1 MFLFLARARK
11 QLRLSQKASSNR
23 NNRKADAYAS
33 VFSFEKISVL
43 MLTAIIDHEESLS
56 KSEQKIILEKEQKP
70 ERSKDESRMY
80 MRQSPEL

>member
-23 NNRKADAYAS
+23 NNRKADACAS

-43 MLTAIIDHEESLS
+43 MPTAIINHEEFLF
-56 KSEQKIILEKEQKP
+56 KSEQKITLEKEPKAGK
-70 ERSKDESRMY
+70 EKRRN
-80 MRQSPEL
+80 LA